1 MAPPCYCSIAR
12 HSRQPNEVS
21 AFPLLYVRVQ
31 TNDLQR
37 GNTMNH
43 FTTKYEQN
51 LAGVL
56 SGFDRLVFHGT
67 IRTLAS
73 VGGMKGY
80 LSYCNILWKDFADH
94 AEKVTERIKQAA
106 LRPFHQAERPVVYV
120 PSPKTSKE
128 EQARQI
134 ADKDGIREGPIC
146 MLTSLELC
154 SGFDVNF
161 NHTTQRLQLV
171 GRNRKC
177 LHLYHYRIDPVLGFL
192 HARLQT
198 WFPFNIQVCLNGR
211 EWLAHQMD
219 TEGIRYE
226 RRDNCF
232 VWIENLPRAQELM
245 EAQLQANW
253 PQQLDRLAALL
264 NPTLAEALS
273 PFVARYYWT
282 CHQSEWATDLLFRE
296 GSVLKRLYPRL
307 VEHGVTTLASP
318 DVLRPYGPLSAKG
331 EVPGAFRGEVTS
343 DLKRRQEGMRI
354 KHRCN
359 HNSIKAYDKAYTER
373 GGVLRIE
380 TTLNDPTDFK
390 VYRPKEGAPAEEL
403 SWRPMR
409 KGVADLYRRAQVC
422 QKANERYLDALASV
436 DTSQTLQELT
446 EQMGRPTTFKDKRV
460 RGINPFAPE
469 DAALLA
475 AVSRGEFAL
484 NGLRNRDL
492 QRLLF
497 ATEAATPEEARRRS
511 GQVTRK
517 LRLLRAHGIL
527 AKVAHTHRYQVTE
540 SGRKTLAA
548 LSTARQTPVNQ
559 LLAKAA

>member
-1 MAPPCYCSIAR
+1 
-12 HSRQPNEVS
+12 
-21 AFPLLYVRVQ
+21 
-31 TNDLQR
+31 
-37 GNTMNH
+37 MNQ
-43 FTTKYEQN
+43 FTTKYQQN
-51 LAGVL
+51 LQGVL

-67 IRTLAS
+67 LRTLAS

-94 AEKVTERIKQAA
+94 AQQVTERLKKASLLPFQQAQ
-106 LRPFHQAERPVVYV
+106 RPIEYL

-128 EQARQI
+128 ERAKQI
-134 ADKDGIREGPIC
+134 AAKDGVREGPIC
-146 MLTSLELC
+146 MLTSLEVC
-154 SGFDVNF
+154 SGYDINF
-161 NHTTQRLQLV
+161 NHTSQKLQLV
-171 GRNRKC
+171 KRPRKC
-177 LHLYHYRIDPVLGFL
+177 LHLYHYRMDPVFGFM

-198 WFPFNIQVCLNGR
+198 WFPFNIQICLNGR

-219 TEGIRYE
+219 QEGLRYE

-232 VWIENLPRAQELM
+232 VWVENLPRAQELLD
-245 EAQLQANW
+245 AQLRADW
-253 PQQLDRLAALL
+253 SQQLDRLKTLL
-264 NPTLAEALS
+264 NPVLEEALS

-282 CHQSEWATDLLFRE
+282 CDASEWATDLLFKE
-296 GSVLKRLYPRL
+296 GAVLKRIYPRL

-318 DVLRPYGPLSAKG
+318 DVLRFLGKPLSAKG
-331 EVPGAFRGEVTS
+331 EVPGAFLGEVTS

-354 KHRCN
+354 KHRCKT
-359 HNSIKAYDKAYTER
+359 NSIKAYDKAYTPQ
-373 GGVLRIE
+373 GSVLRVE

-390 VYRPKEGAPAEEL
+390 VYRPKEGGPAEEL
-403 SWRPMR
+403 DWRPLR
-409 KGVADLYRRAQVC
+409 KGVADLYRRAQVS
-422 QKANERYLDALASV
+422 QKANERYLDALSSV

-446 EQMGRPTTFKDKRV
+446 QQIARPTTWKDKRV

-469 DAALLA
+469 DLALLE
-475 AVSRGEFAL
+475 AVSRGEFAI

-497 ATEAATPEEARRRS
+497 TNEAATPEEARRRS

-540 SGRKTLAA
+540 AGRKILTA
-548 LSTARQTPVNQ
+548 LLTARQTPVSQ